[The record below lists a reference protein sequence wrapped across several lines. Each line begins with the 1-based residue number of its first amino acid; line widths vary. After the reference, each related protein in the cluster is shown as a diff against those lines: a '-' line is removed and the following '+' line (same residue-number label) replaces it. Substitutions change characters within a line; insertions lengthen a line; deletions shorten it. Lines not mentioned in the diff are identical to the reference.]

1 MQSANRN
8 TETFYSTEKQLLVV
22 LNLEYFLS
30 LVISARLANTV
41 SLYDLA
47 ALGALCHAGKLK
59 LPNV

>member
-1 MQSANRN
+1 MHNTNRKYK
-8 TETFYSTEKQLLVV
+8 TFYPTEKQLLVV

-41 SLYDLA
+41 SLNKLS